1 MLGMRVLRG
10 RAATVTADYRV
21 TASLFDRAAADGKQA
36 VRVWQPH
43 RQVAFGRR
51 DAAADGYEAARN
63 AAVEHGF
70 EPIEREVGGRAV
82 AYTGTTVAFARVVPL
97 DDQRTGL
104 SERYESMTADV
115 QRALSELGVDTSRG
129 EPDDSFCPGAHSLS
143 ADGKIVGIAQRVR
156 DKGALVS
163 GIAVVRDRDDIAA
176 VLDPVYDH
184 IGVPFAPQ
192 SVGSI
197 AAAGGPSE
205 PTVVRA
211 AFEDALCRTGPRTV
225 ETVDREA

>member
-1 MLGMRVLRG
+1 MRVLRG
-10 RAATVTADYRV
+10 RAPTIAADYRV
-21 TASLFDRAAADGKQA
+21 TASLFDSAAADREPA

-51 DAAADGYEAARN
+51 DAAADGYDDARDAALDY
-63 AAVEHGF
+63 GF

-82 AYTGTTVAFARVVPL
+82 AYTGSTVAFARVVPL
-97 DDQRTGL
+97 KDQRTGL
-104 SERYESMTADV
+104 DERYESMTADV
-115 QRALSELGVDTSRG
+115 QRALAELSVDASRG

-143 ADGKIVGIAQRVR
+143 ANGKIVGIAQRVR
-156 DKGALVS
+156 DEGALVS
-163 GIAVVRDRDDIAA
+163 GIAVVHDRDDIAT

-205 PTVVRA
+205 PPVVRA

-225 ETVDREA
+225 ETVDGETSSF